1 MQIFAQDLNT
11 PTNQPSTSLN
21 STNSPGGDFSFSS
34 FSLGQSLD
42 LGVIIDSV
50 NYFVLATSIL
60 YSFVMVI
67 NFFEYRIYFGGG
79 ELSNEKNGVDSL
91 VLAIQLWW
99 RYIFC
104 LVFYVLFGLFRE
116 SIFAIFLAFLVIFV
130 YAAKLFID
138 LIAVLSILNYF
149 EWSSDWSNVLKNL
162 IKFKK

>member
-1 MQIFAQDLNT
+1 MKVFTQDLNS
-11 PTNQPSTSLN
+11 PNNQTTTSFN
-21 STNSPGGDFSFSS
+21 PNNNTGGDFNFNG
-34 FSLGQSLD
+34 FNLEQNLELGTI
-42 LGVIIDSV
+42 VDSV

-60 YSFVMVI
+60 YSFIMVL

-79 ELSNEKNGVDSL
+79 ELSNEKNGVNSL
-91 VLAIQLWW
+91 VLAVQLWW

-138 LIAVLSILNYF
+138 LIAVLSVLNYF
-149 EWSSDWSNVLKNL
+149 EWSSNWSNMLKNL